1 MLGKPI
7 NDSTLQEMSE
17 IAATKVDPMDD
28 NRGSAEYKREMV
40 KVLVPRAAYVAL
52 QRTIGF
58 APRNR
63 QTPSLE
69 VKSAPL
75 RFCTKVETGEGGTH
89 ENSNDPDLTD
99 ALRCRI
105 AP

>member
-7 NDSTLQEMSE
+7 NDSTLREMNK

-40 KVLVPRAAYVAL
+40 KVLVPRAAYEAL

-58 APRNR
+58 AAATGKR
-63 QTPSLE
+63 
-69 VKSAPL
+69 L
-75 RFCTKVETGEGGTH
+75 R
-89 ENSNDPDLTD
+89 
-99 ALRCRI
+99 
-105 AP
+105 

>member
-1 MLGKPI
+1 LLGKPI
-7 NDSTLQEMSE
+7 NDPILREMSE

-28 NRGSAEYKREMV
+28 NCGSAEYKREMV

-63 QTPSLE
+63 QTPRQKL
-69 VKSAPL
+69 
-75 RFCTKVETGEGGTH
+75 KVLLLDFARRSKQAKAE
-89 ENSNDPDLTD
+89 PM
-99 ALRCRI
+99 RI
-105 AP
+105 ATTQT